1 MSDVIMPTSRRRPEI
16 VCFCCSNLT
25 GCIVIACLFG
35 TAKIIYAIALYLL
48 LQEKLR
54 YESVTRIFIATVCA
68 NGLSLVADIL
78 LLIGSIKNI
87 KGVFDPWMLSALIW
101 ILLSVIGFFLSWS
114 GTFPFHIIII
124 GTIVGLAPTIWEM
137 VIVSEGLKVIHL
149 ENSNNMEQTDR
160 HTT

>member
-1 MSDVIMPTSRRRPEI
+1 
-16 VCFCCSNLT
+16 
-25 GCIVIACLFG
+25 
-35 TAKIIYAIALYLL
+35 
-48 LQEKLR
+48 
-54 YESVTRIFIATVCA
+54 
-68 NGLSLVADIL
+68 
-78 LLIGSIKNI
+78 
-87 KGVFDPWMLSALIW
+87 MLSALIW